1 MEIEYEKLRGI
12 AASSM
17 FEQSLA
23 GLRPTK
29 RRRKPRDPEK
39 IQLLLMKSRNVA
51 DKFPPS
57 RLEDGSLE
65 LPFFSRA
72 DLA

>member
-1 MEIEYEKLRGI
+1 MEIEYEELRRI
-12 AASSM
+12 AATSM
-17 FEQSLA
+17 FERSLA
-23 GLRPTK
+23 GLRPAK

-39 IQLLLMKSRNVA
+39 VQLLMMKSRNVA

-57 RLEDGSLE
+57 RSEDGALV
-65 LPFFSRA
+65 LPYFSRV